1 MLNDS
6 ARMTHLFDPLTIR
19 DVEFANR
26 VFVSPMCQYSSI
38 DGLPNDWHLVHL
50 GSRAVGGAGLVMTEA
65 TAVLPEGRISPQ
77 DLGIW
82 SDGHV
87 EPFRR
92 IVRFIHEQG
101 SVAGM
106 QLAHAGRKASTRR
119 PWEGDGGIPESES
132 GWKNVMAPSAIP
144 FAENYP
150 NPQALTSDGI
160 HKIVA
165 AFAAAAR
172 RACDAGFRVIEIH
185 AAHGYLIHEF
195 LSPLSNQRDDEYGGS
210 FENRARMMREIVQA
224 VRESWPKGAPLFV
237 RISATDWIKS
247 GWDLEQSIALA
258 RELKELGVDLI
269 DCSSGG
275 TVPHAKIPV
284 GVGYQVPFAHRIRQD
299 AEILTGAVGM
309 ITSPAQAEQIINT
322 GQADAILMAREFL
335 REPYWPLRAAHELR
349 ESVSWPVQYL
359 RAAPGDAH
367 ARVPVNLE
375 KLKSCFEEQHA
386 IPERR

>member
-1 MLNDS
+1 M
-6 ARMTHLFDPLTIR
+6 AHLFDPLTIR
-19 DVEFANR
+19 DLEFANR
-26 VFVSPMCQYSSI
+26 VFVSPMCQYSST
-38 DGLPNDWHLVHL
+38 DGLANDWHLVHL

-82 SDGHV
+82 SDDHV
-87 EPFRR
+87 EPLRR

-119 PWEGDGGIPESES
+119 PWESAGTVPESEG
-132 GWKNVMAPSAIP
+132 GWKNVVAPSAIA
-144 FAENYP
+144 FTENYP
-150 NPQALTSDGI
+150 MPRALSYDGI
-160 HKIVA
+160 REIVA
-165 AFAAAAR
+165 SYAAAAR
-172 RACDAGFRVIEIH
+172 RACDAGFRVIEVH

-210 FENRARMMREIVQA
+210 FENRIRMLRETVQS
-224 VRESWPKGAPLFV
+224 VRRAWPKNAPLFV
-237 RISATDWIKS
+237 RISATDWTEG

-258 RELKELGVDLI
+258 RELKKLGVDLI

-275 TVPHAKIPV
+275 SVPHAKIPV
-284 GVGYQVPFAHRIRQD
+284 GAGYQTSFAQRIRD
-299 AEILTGAVGM
+299 EAEILTGAVGM
-309 ITSPAQAEQIINT
+309 ITAPAQAEHIINT

-335 REPYWPLRAAHELR
+335 REPYWPLRAAQELR
-349 ESVSWPVQYL
+349 QSVSWPVQYL
-359 RAAPGDAH
+359 RAAPRDAN
-367 ARVPVNLE
+367 ARVPVNLA

>member
-1 MLNDS
+1 M
-6 ARMTHLFDPLTIR
+6 AHLFDPLTIR

-38 DGLPNDWHLVHL
+38 DGFPNDWHLVHL
-50 GSRAVGGAGLVMTEA
+50 GSRAVGGAGMVMSEA

-82 SDGHV
+82 SDDHA
-87 EPFRR
+87 EALRR

-119 PWEGDGGIPESES
+119 PWESAGTVPENEG

-144 FAENYP
+144 FTKNYP
-150 NPQALTSDGI
+150 MPQALTRDGI
-160 HKIVA
+160 REIVA

-195 LSPLSNQRDDEYGGS
+195 LSPLSNQRDDNYGGS
-210 FENRARMMREIVQA
+210 FENRTRILREVVHA
-224 VRESWPKGAPLFV
+224 VRGVWPKGAPLFV
-237 RISATDWIKS
+237 RISATDWVEG

-258 RELKELGVDLI
+258 RELEQLGVDLI

-275 TVPHAKIPV
+275 TVPHANIPI
-284 GVGYQVPFAHRIRQD
+284 GAGYQTPFAQRIRD
-299 AEILTGAVGM
+299 EAGILTGAVGM
-309 ITSPAQAEQIINT
+309 ITSPAQAEHIINT
-322 GQADAILMAREFL
+322 QQADAILMAREFL
-335 REPYWPLRAAHELR
+335 REPYWPLRAAQELR
-349 ESVSWPVQYL
+349 QSVSWPVQYL
-359 RAAPGDAH
+359 RAARGDVQ
-367 ARVPVNLE
+367 ARVPVNLD
-375 KLKSCFEEQHA
+375 KLKSCFEEQHG